1 MKVKRASGSM
11 TEDEVIDLAI
21 DTVLG
26 ASMGLKRLSKKIL
39 RAQRQLRSLVDDDA
53 WRVYMR
59 LEELANER
67 ASLQMELL
75 ARWAVET
82 KSRRLQ

>member
-11 TEDEVIDLAI
+11 TEDEVIAI
-21 DTVLG
+21 DTALG
-26 ASMGLKRLSKKIL
+26 ASTGLKRLSKKIL
-39 RAQRQLRSLVDDDA
+39 RAQRRLRSLVDDDA

-75 ARWAVET
+75 ARWGVET
-82 KSRRLQ
+82 RSRWLQ